1 MCSKKRAKRPGT
13 LLMAAGLL
21 LVAAALF
28 LTVYNLWDEQRAANT
43 VARTL
48 EEITPLVQP
57 VPIENADEEIIPD
70 YQLNPHMERPT
81 VEIDGRDYIGRLDI
95 PVLGLSLPVL
105 SQWSYPNLKAAPCR
119 YTGSTYAEPL
129 VIAGH
134 NYKSH
139 FGSLKELVLGDTVQF
154 TDVDGNIF
162 SYVVCQTDLLGKY
175 DVEEMDAG
183 EWDLTLFTCT
193 MDGKMRVTVRCMAGT
208 A

>member
-1 MCSKKRAKRPGT
+1 MNSKKRPKRAGT
-13 LLMAAGLL
+13 LLMAVGLL

-28 LTVYNLWDEQRAANT
+28 LTVYNLWDERRAAGT
-43 VARTL
+43 VTQTL
-48 EEITPLVQP
+48 EEMAPLLETAAEERGREA
-57 VPIENADEEIIPD
+57 VPDFELAPG
-70 YQLNPHMERPT
+70 MERPT

-139 FGSLKELVLGDTVQF
+139 FGSLKELVPGDTVQF
-154 TDVDGNIF
+154 IDVDGNIF

>member
-1 MCSKKRAKRPGT
+1 MNSKKRPKRAGT
-13 LLMAAGLL
+13 LLMTVGLL

-28 LTVYNLWDEQRAANT
+28 LTVYNLWDERRAAGT
-43 VARTL
+43 VTQTL
-48 EEITPLVQP
+48 EEMAPLLETAAEERGREA
-57 VPIENADEEIIPD
+57 VPDFELAPG
-70 YQLNPHMERPT
+70 MERPT

-95 PVLGLSLPVL
+95 PVLGISLPVL
-105 SQWSYPNLKAAPCR
+105 SRWSYPNLKTAPCR

-139 FGSLKELVLGDTVQF
+139 FGSLKELVPGDTVQF
-154 TDVDGNIF
+154 TDVDGNVF
-162 SYVVCQTDLLGKY
+162 SYVVCQTDLLGRY
-175 DVEEMDAG
+175 DVEEMEAG